1 MNLRV
6 LAATVAGGVTLFL
19 LGWLVY
25 GVVLESFM
33 KEHMNQ
39 FPGLMKEP
47 MPEMVPLVLANIVAA
62 GLMAFVF
69 EHWASI
75 RTFAGGLVGGAIIMF
90 LVALYIDL
98 SFWAFMNLMKDFV
111 GLVVDVIAATAI
123 GAVTGG
129 VVGMVLGLMQGRG
142 SEEAPAA

>member
-6 LAATVAGGVTLFL
+6 LAATVAGGFTLFL

-25 GVVLESFM
+25 GILLESFM
-33 KEHMNQ
+33 KAHMNQ

-47 MPEMVPLVLANIVAA
+47 MPDMVPLILANLVGA
-62 GLMAFVF
+62 GLMAVVF
-69 EHWASI
+69 DHWASI
-75 RTFAGGLVGGAIIMF
+75 RTFKGGLIGGAIIMF

-98 SFWAFMNLMKDFV
+98 SFWSFMNLMKDFSAV
-111 GLVVDVIAATAI
+111 AVDVFAATCI

-129 VVGMVLGLMQGRG
+129 VVGQVLGMMDRNP
-142 SEEAPAA
+142 ENAAAA